1 MTPGRQ
7 PLDTAEGVLIALRHC
22 TVDEAFH
29 EIIRAAQQH
38 QVPLF
43 TLADALVTA
52 ASGNAECQNTAAH
65 TAVLAEW
72 GQLLTRP
79 KRFTVG

>member
-7 PLDTAEGVLIALRHC
+7 CLDTAEGVLIALRHC
-22 TVDEAFH
+22 TVDEAFR
-29 EIIRAAQQH
+29 EMIRAAQQH

-52 ASGNAECQNTAAH
+52 AGGKAEFPNAAAR

-72 GQLLTRP
+72 GPLLQTP
-79 KRFTVG
+79 APL